1 MHIRFFDNPG
11 QRGGSNIASDY
22 YVRAISHMEKVEPNA
37 HYYIFSDRP
46 KEIGVV
52 EGLPEKKV
60 TWISHNVGD
69 EHAYADL
76 WLMTQCKHFII
87 ANSTFSWWGAWLA
100 SYPDKIVIAPDIV
113 IENGITA
120 WGFEGLLPEHWIK
133 L

>member
-1 MHIRFFDNPG
+1 
-11 QRGGSNIASDY
+11 
-22 YVRAISHMEKVEPNA
+22 
-37 HYYIFSDRP
+37 
-46 KEIGVV
+46 
-52 EGLPEKKV
+52 
-60 TWISHNVGD
+60 
-69 EHAYADL
+69 
-76 WLMTQCKHFII
+76 MTQCKHFII